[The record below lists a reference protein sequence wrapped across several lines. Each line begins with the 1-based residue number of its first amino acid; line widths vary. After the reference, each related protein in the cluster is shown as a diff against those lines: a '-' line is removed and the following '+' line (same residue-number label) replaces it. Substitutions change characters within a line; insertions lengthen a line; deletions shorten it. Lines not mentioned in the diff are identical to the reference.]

1 MSLKTPLLT
10 FDFEKQPFDGDP
22 RQAHQFIPFLL
33 GKLGASQ
40 LSYILNVQQYPDP
53 QITEYALLK
62 EQEHASDQ
70 AIAAVEFKEAMD
82 TYTHQMLAREL
93 EINHIRRTVADPQE
107 RANQISAKI
116 APTMPKLR
124 DVASLGSTAHDLGK
138 TRELIRK
145 YDIAADQALQIIKSF
160 LSPRLLNM
168 CSPIFHD
175 AAHPSRAKLLK
186 IWEWLQSQRSLNA
199 QVIGEIKK
207 DITMLPEITNFAE
220 AINIISAMNQLQ
232 SELITLHAPLSDI
245 ELIIIHT
252 NKLNASPEFLQLK
265 LEYLQRASDRNA
277 DLPPAFDRE
286 ATIQPPPPPPT
297 WSDYCFSV
305 HKNARAS
312 NNTNRTTTVLQA
324 VTASPPSDDHHAFAS
339 GRAYPSSQKS
349 HYRFSDRT
357 SSGKPPGH
365 RTSFGNKQTG
375 PITPG
380 AKRDRDRASPAEPPP
395 KRLSPTQWARFLEE
409 RDRARKAAEAAVRKK
424 FFPELQSRR
433 APPASPRPR
442 AQVNVA
448 ASEDAPADIDDLV
461 FPDHNDDADA
471 GDEYTDDE
479 YLAMMV
485 AQGQFDNE
493 VADFIALPDTDD
505 MAAPK

>member
-168 CSPIFHD
+168 CSPIRRRT
-175 AAHPSRAKLLK
+175 PLGRETAKNLGMAS
-186 IWEWLQSQRSLNA
+186 ESTQSQRASHRR
-199 QVIGEIKK
+199 
-207 DITMLPEITNFAE
+207 
-220 AINIISAMNQLQ
+220 NQKG
-232 SELITLHAPLSDI
+232 H
-245 ELIIIHT
+245 
-252 NKLNASPEFLQLK
+252 
-265 LEYLQRASDRNA
+265 
-277 DLPPAFDRE
+277 
-286 ATIQPPPPPPT
+286 
-297 WSDYCFSV
+297 
-305 HKNARAS
+305 
-312 NNTNRTTTVLQA
+312 
-324 VTASPPSDDHHAFAS
+324 HHAARNYQLCRSYQHNFS
-339 GRAYPSSQKS
+339 NEPTPVGTHNPSC
-349 HYRFSDRT
+349 
-357 SSGKPPGH
+357 
-365 RTSFGNKQTG
+365 
-375 PITPG
+375 
-380 AKRDRDRASPAEPPP
+380 
-395 KRLSPTQWARFLEE
+395 PTLR
-409 RDRARKAAEAAVRKK
+409 
-424 FFPELQSRR
+424 
-433 APPASPRPR
+433 
-442 AQVNVA
+442 
-448 ASEDAPADIDDLV
+448 
-461 FPDHNDDADA
+461 H
-471 GDEYTDDE
+471 
-479 YLAMMV
+479 
-485 AQGQFDNE
+485 
-493 VADFIALPDTDD
+493 
-505 MAAPK
+505 